1 MRLDD
6 EAAQHRRFAPARELL
21 AKSLLVQRGGVLIG
35 RLLGAAELLRLR
47 ADATRAHAQAVEV
60 KVADPDS
67 SAQRG
72 DPDRWLE
79 SAPGGAAQ
87 QEFARSVAVIDTL
100 RRVTGVDWQP
110 AGPGSWS
117 YYRRTGHHL
126 GIHRDLAVC
135 DLAVITCVTNDGGSA
150 DRGTLRV
157 WPTRANETLEE
168 LRHHPAG
175 AVDLEVAAGD
185 TVILLGGVVPHQVL
199 PTGAGQIRI
208 VAPLCYQV
216 VADQPAPSPD
226 RRRASSAYA
235 DRGKEGGAQS
245 DRPQQ

>member
-6 EAAQHRRFAPARELL
+6 DAAQHRRFAPVRERL
-21 AKSLLVQRGGVLIG
+21 ADSFLVQRGGVLVG
-35 RLLGAAELLRLR
+35 RLVGPAELLRLR
-47 ADATRAHAQAVEV
+47 ADASQAHGQAVEA
-60 KVADPDS
+60 KVDAPDDTGR
-67 SAQRG
+67 RG

-87 QEFARSVAVIDTL
+87 QDFARSVAVIDTL
-100 RRVTGVDWQP
+100 RQVTGVDWHP

-126 GIHRDLAVC
+126 GIHRDLAIC
-135 DLAVITCVTNDGGSA
+135 DLAVITCVVNDGRSA

-157 WPTRANETLEE
+157 WPTRANDTLQ
-168 LRHHPAG
+168 RIRQHPAG
-175 AVDLEVAAGD
+175 AVDLDIAAGD

-199 PTGAGQIRI
+199 PTGPRQIRI

-216 VADQPAPSPD
+216 VADQAAPSP
-226 RRRASSAYA
+226 A
-235 DRGKEGGAQS
+235 
-245 DRPQQ
+245 RPQAVRAAAAARVRDPDAPASGRR